1 MHCVCVMHSSPLS
14 FLFNARVSICQHIC
28 NTCTYVHAA
37 LSQRGCFRCVVFF
50 SFSFTPRVGSCM
62 KHAGRPD
69 GPQTH
74 RALLATT
81 VAGVGSSPPSP
92 PFSLSPPGWP
102 EVVRPR
108 LGRRREAADQTA
120 SCLTAGD
127 EETVSRISEQSIR
140 SPLQSHVS
148 GSPSARCHQRW
159 LNSDD
164 DCEVM
169 EQHTLLL

>member
-1 MHCVCVMHSSPLS
+1 MHSSPLF

-28 NTCTYVHAA
+28 NMCTYVHAA
-37 LSQRGCFRCVVFF
+37 LSQRGCLRCVFF
-50 SFSFTPRVGSCM
+50 FFFFHPTCRIMHETCRKTRWASKASRS
-62 KHAGRPD
+62 ARY
-69 GPQTH
+69 H
-74 RALLATT
+74 RRW
-81 VAGVGSSPPSP
+81 SRSPPP
-92 PFSLSPPGWP
+92 LSLSPPGWP

-127 EETVSRISEQSIR
+127 EETVSRTSEQSIR
-140 SPLQSHVS
+140 SPLQNHVS

>member
-1 MHCVCVMHSSPLS
+1 MRVCPYASTSVTCARMCMLHFHS
-14 FLFNARVSICQHIC
+14 A
-28 NTCTYVHAA
+28 AA
-37 LSQRGCFRCVVFF
+37 LDVIFF
-50 SFSFTPRVGSCM
+50 FFFFHPTCRIMHETCRKTRWASNASRSARYHRRRSRFLPR
-62 KHAGRPD
+62 R
-69 GPQTH
+69 
-74 RALLATT
+74 
-81 VAGVGSSPPSP
+81 PPSP
-92 PFSLSPPGWP
+92 APHPPPPSLSPPGWP

-127 EETVSRISEQSIR
+127 EETVSRISEQSVR

-159 LNSDD
+159 LNSHD

-169 EQHTLLL
+169 EQHALLL